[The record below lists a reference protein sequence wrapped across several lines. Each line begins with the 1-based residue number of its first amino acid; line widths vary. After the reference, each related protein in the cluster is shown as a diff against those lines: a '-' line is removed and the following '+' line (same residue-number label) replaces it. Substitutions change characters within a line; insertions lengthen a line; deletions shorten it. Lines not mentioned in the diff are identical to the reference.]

1 MANNITPEMIALLN
15 SGNKAEL
22 RAFLKLY
29 TRPVYERALA
39 ITKSEE
45 DAIRVTRRVTSE
57 VSVLALRGKLEE
69 DIDAQLMALTDACC
83 SEDMFFA
90 RLVEDTLRDY
100 PEEKNEQP
108 TLFGKAVKPNWPAK
122 QPSVVERGSAA
133 ITASAPKSK
142 TDGEPVTAA
151 ASAYTAPAAE
161 SSTPRLFDE
170 DLSLDW
176 EDEDDIEP
184 EDEADSKPSVLIVLL
199 IFLLAIVTLALVWV
213 LVVKLMRSGS
223 TRICSGCI
231 RPRGRAVYI
240 HYYETEVVQ
249 MDFMSAY
256 LAGWSVLSLMC
267 LIIGLGLMIAE
278 MFTPG
283 LGLMGTFGIIAL
295 IAAIVLSAHSLLDA
309 IFTLA
314 IIFVVLFIAGFIV
327 YRSFTKG
334 RLANSSIVLSD
345 RIDSASTSLDDA
357 EIQGI
362 VGKEGITTTAL
373 RPSGNAEIDG
383 KRYDVV
389 TSGEFIQKDTR
400 ITVKRIDGLKILVKR
415 AEDAKE

>member
-1 MANNITPEMIALLN
+1 
-15 SGNKAEL
+15 
-22 RAFLKLY
+22 
-29 TRPVYERALA
+29 
-39 ITKSEE
+39 
-45 DAIRVTRRVTSE
+45 
-57 VSVLALRGKLEE
+57 
-69 DIDAQLMALTDACC
+69 
-83 SEDMFFA
+83 
-90 RLVEDTLRDY
+90 
-100 PEEKNEQP
+100 
-108 TLFGKAVKPNWPAK
+108 
-122 QPSVVERGSAA
+122 
-133 ITASAPKSK
+133 
-142 TDGEPVTAA
+142 
-151 ASAYTAPAAE
+151 
-161 SSTPRLFDE
+161 
-170 DLSLDW
+170 
-176 EDEDDIEP
+176 
-184 EDEADSKPSVLIVLL
+184 
-199 IFLLAIVTLALVWV
+199 
-213 LVVKLMRSGS
+213 
-223 TRICSGCI
+223 
-231 RPRGRAVYI
+231 
-240 HYYETEVVQ
+240 

-314 IIFVVLFIAGFIV
+314 IIFVVLIAGFIV

-357 EIQGI
+357 EIRGI

-400 ITVKRIDGLKILVKR
+400 ITVERIDGLKILVKR

>member
-1 MANNITPEMIALLN
+1 
-15 SGNKAEL
+15 
-22 RAFLKLY
+22 
-29 TRPVYERALA
+29 
-39 ITKSEE
+39 
-45 DAIRVTRRVTSE
+45 
-57 VSVLALRGKLEE
+57 
-69 DIDAQLMALTDACC
+69 
-83 SEDMFFA
+83 
-90 RLVEDTLRDY
+90 
-100 PEEKNEQP
+100 
-108 TLFGKAVKPNWPAK
+108 
-122 QPSVVERGSAA
+122 
-133 ITASAPKSK
+133 
-142 TDGEPVTAA
+142 
-151 ASAYTAPAAE
+151 
-161 SSTPRLFDE
+161 
-170 DLSLDW
+170 
-176 EDEDDIEP
+176 
-184 EDEADSKPSVLIVLL
+184 
-199 IFLLAIVTLALVWV
+199 
-213 LVVKLMRSGS
+213 
-223 TRICSGCI
+223 
-231 RPRGRAVYI
+231 
-240 HYYETEVVQ
+240 
-249 MDFMSAY
+249 MDFMSTY

-295 IAAIVLSAHSLLDA
+295 IAAIVLSVHSLLDA

-400 ITVKRIDGLKILVKR
+400 ITVERIDGLKILVKK

>member
-1 MANNITPEMIALLN
+1 
-15 SGNKAEL
+15 
-22 RAFLKLY
+22 
-29 TRPVYERALA
+29 
-39 ITKSEE
+39 
-45 DAIRVTRRVTSE
+45 
-57 VSVLALRGKLEE
+57 
-69 DIDAQLMALTDACC
+69 
-83 SEDMFFA
+83 
-90 RLVEDTLRDY
+90 
-100 PEEKNEQP
+100 
-108 TLFGKAVKPNWPAK
+108 
-122 QPSVVERGSAA
+122 
-133 ITASAPKSK
+133 
-142 TDGEPVTAA
+142 
-151 ASAYTAPAAE
+151 
-161 SSTPRLFDE
+161 
-170 DLSLDW
+170 
-176 EDEDDIEP
+176 
-184 EDEADSKPSVLIVLL
+184 
-199 IFLLAIVTLALVWV
+199 
-213 LVVKLMRSGS
+213 
-223 TRICSGCI
+223 
-231 RPRGRAVYI
+231 
-240 HYYETEVVQ
+240 

-314 IIFVVLFIAGFIV
+314 IIFVVLFIV

-357 EIQGI
+357 EIRGI

-400 ITVKRIDGLKILVKR
+400 ITVERIDGLKILVKR

>member
-1 MANNITPEMIALLN
+1 
-15 SGNKAEL
+15 
-22 RAFLKLY
+22 
-29 TRPVYERALA
+29 
-39 ITKSEE
+39 
-45 DAIRVTRRVTSE
+45 
-57 VSVLALRGKLEE
+57 
-69 DIDAQLMALTDACC
+69 
-83 SEDMFFA
+83 
-90 RLVEDTLRDY
+90 
-100 PEEKNEQP
+100 
-108 TLFGKAVKPNWPAK
+108 
-122 QPSVVERGSAA
+122 
-133 ITASAPKSK
+133 
-142 TDGEPVTAA
+142 
-151 ASAYTAPAAE
+151 
-161 SSTPRLFDE
+161 
-170 DLSLDW
+170 
-176 EDEDDIEP
+176 
-184 EDEADSKPSVLIVLL
+184 
-199 IFLLAIVTLALVWV
+199 
-213 LVVKLMRSGS
+213 
-223 TRICSGCI
+223 
-231 RPRGRAVYI
+231 
-240 HYYETEVVQ
+240 

-283 LGLMGTFGIIAL
+283 LGLMGMFGIIAL

-383 KRYDVV
+383 KRYDIV

-400 ITVKRIDGLKILVKR
+400 ITVERIDGRRMQRNKMKVCKKCGTLYNEKEGPCPKCYTEDLLISGEAAKHEIDTDMTPEEAEKARKKSWIQILIGMPLFIGFIYIIFLLIRLMK
-415 AEDAKE
+415 